1 VSYDVDGKLCTVGCS
16 RLPKIKQ
23 KRKVAFLSTQSG
35 DFETLRSFLVLDTR
49 KTRLSLTL
57 CKLQNHN
64 AKPNSKKPNSKKQKM
79 ISRHP
84 LPPRPTTVDSRDSN
98 TLQQRWKWW
107 YDKRVESNAKK
118 GMGGGEWEGGLS
130 VVYEVGTVNIHCK

>member
-1 VSYDVDGKLCTVGCS
+1 
-16 RLPKIKQ
+16 
-23 KRKVAFLSTQSG
+23 
-35 DFETLRSFLVLDTR
+35 
-49 KTRLSLTL
+49 
-57 CKLQNHN
+57 
-64 AKPNSKKPNSKKQKM
+64 M

-130 VVYEVGTVNIHCK
+130 VVYEVGTVNSISSRVIEGVKVEVAMGKGNDEGDDECDNGCKSVWHE